1 MQKEKKGMLV
11 FIAFVAGLGGFLF
24 GFDTAVI
31 SGTIEFVELQFGLDS
46 VQLGWYVS
54 SALVGCLAGVIA
66 AGSLS
71 DQFGRK
77 PVLMFAA
84 FLFFISALGCML
96 SGSFYWLIVYRILGG
111 VGVGMA
117 SILSPLF
124 ISEFSPSNVRGR
136 MVSIYQLAIAL
147 GILVAYFS
155 NAWLNHLFESQEFV
169 NNSGLLSFVIGG
181 EVWRAMFGSEM
192 IPAAVFFLSLFFVS
206 ESPRWLVKQGLDQ
219 KALKAFMTISD
230 ERSSRYEID
239 QVKQVIKLEGGSV
252 RELFRPELRP
262 ALLIGISL
270 AVLSQFSG
278 INAIIYYGPKI
289 LNEAGFTISASL
301 GGQVTIGLVN
311 VLFTFVAIA
320 TVDKLGRRP
329 LLITGI
335 SIAAFA
341 LVMVGIMF
349 QAGLDSGLWIL
360 IFILLFIAS
369 FAFGFGPIV
378 WVLLSEIYPTK
389 IRGRAIAI
397 ATFTLWLA
405 NVIVGQVVPWLLEN
419 VGPSWTFW
427 LFALLCTPA
436 IWITRKKVPETKGR
450 SLEEIERFWYK
461 PQKKNE

>member
-1 MQKEKKGMLV
+1 MQKNKRGMLV

-31 SGTIEFVELQFGLDS
+31 SGTIEFVEFQFGLDS

-54 SALVGCLAGVIA
+54 SALVGCLAGVMA
-66 AGSLS
+66 AGRLS
-71 DQFGRK
+71 DQYGRK

-84 FLFFISALGCML
+84 FLFFLSALGCML
-96 SGSFYWLIVYRILGG
+96 SGTFYWLIIYRIFGG

-117 SILSPLF
+117 SVLSPLY
-124 ISEFSPSNVRGR
+124 ISEFSPSNLRGR
-136 MVSIYQLAIAL
+136 MVSVYQLAITL
-147 GILVAYFS
+147 GILLAYFS
-155 NAWLNHLFESQEFV
+155 NAWLNQLFESQIFV
-169 NNSGLLSFVIGG
+169 NNSGLLSFVIGR

-192 IPAAVFFLSLFFVS
+192 IPAAVFLLSLFFVP
-206 ESPRWLVKQGLDQ
+206 ESPRWLVKQGLNQ
-219 KALKAFMTISD
+219 KALMAFLTISD
-230 ERSSRYEID
+230 EPSARYEID
-239 QVKQVIKLEGGSV
+239 QIKQVIKLENGSV
-252 RELFRPELRP
+252 RELFRSELRP
-262 ALLIGISL
+262 AMFIGISL

-289 LNEAGFTISASL
+289 LNEAGFTLGASL

-320 TVDKLGRRP
+320 MVDKLGRRP

-335 SIAAFA
+335 SIAAVA

-436 IWITRKKVPETKGR
+436 IWITMKKVPETKGR

>member
-54 SALVGCLAGVIA
+54 SALVGCLAGVVA

-77 PVLMFAA
+77 PILMFAA

-436 IWITRKKVPETKGR
+436 IWITMKKVPETKGR

>member
-1 MQKEKKGMLV
+1 MQKNKRGMLV

-31 SGTIEFVELQFGLDS
+31 SGTIEFVEFQFGLDS

-54 SALVGCLAGVIA
+54 SALVGCLAGVMA
-66 AGSLS
+66 AGRLS
-71 DQFGRK
+71 DQYGRK

-84 FLFFISALGCML
+84 FLFFLSALGCML
-96 SGSFYWLIVYRILGG
+96 SGTFYWLIIYRIFGG

-117 SILSPLF
+117 SVLSPLY
-124 ISEFSPSNVRGR
+124 ISEFSPSNLRGR
-136 MVSIYQLAIAL
+136 MVSVYQLAITL
-147 GILVAYFS
+147 GILLAYFS
-155 NAWLNHLFESQEFV
+155 NAWLNQLFESQIFV
-169 NNSGLLSFVIGG
+169 NNSGLLSFVIGR

-192 IPAAVFFLSLFFVS
+192 IPAAVFLLSLFFVP
-206 ESPRWLVKQGLDQ
+206 ESPRWLVKQGLNQ
-219 KALKAFMTISD
+219 KALMAFLTISD
-230 ERSSRYEID
+230 EPSARYEID
-239 QVKQVIKLEGGSV
+239 QIKQVIKLENGSV
-252 RELFRPELRP
+252 RELFRSELRP
-262 ALLIGISL
+262 AMFIGISL

-289 LNEAGFTISASL
+289 LNEAGFTLGASL

-320 TVDKLGRRP
+320 MVDKLGRRP

-335 SIAAFA
+335 SIAAVA

-436 IWITRKKVPETKGR
+436 IWITMKKVPETKGR

-461 PQKKNE
+461 PQKKNK

>member
-1 MQKEKKGMLV
+1 MLV
-11 FIAFVAGLGGFLF
+11 FIAFVAGMGGFLF

-54 SALVGCLAGVIA
+54 SALVGCLAGAVV
-66 AGSLS
+66 AGRLS

-84 FLFFISALGCML
+84 FLFFLSALGCML
-96 SGSFYWLIVYRILGG
+96 SASFHWLIIYRILGG

-117 SILSPLF
+117 SVLSPLF

-136 MVSIYQLAIAL
+136 MVSIYQLAITL
-147 GILVAYFS
+147 GILLAYFS
-155 NAWLNHLFESQEFV
+155 NAWLNNLFESKDFV
-169 NNSGLLSFVIGG
+169 SNSDLLSFVIGQ

-192 IPAAVFFLSLFFVS
+192 IPAAVFLISLVFVP
-206 ESPRWLVKQGLDQ
+206 ESPRWLVKQGFDQ
-219 KALKAFMTISD
+219 KAMKAFMTISD
-230 ERSSRYEID
+230 ERTALYEIE
-239 QVKQVIKLEGGSV
+239 QIKQVIKLEGGSI
-252 RELFRPELRP
+252 RELFRPGLKP

-289 LNEAGFTISASL
+289 LNEAGFTLSASL

-320 TVDKLGRRP
+320 MVDKWGRRP
-329 LLITGI
+329 LLITGV
-335 SIAAFA
+335 SLAAFA

-349 QAGLDSGLWIL
+349 QAGQDSGLWIL
-360 IFILLFIAS
+360 IFILMFIAS

-389 IRGRAIAI
+389 IRGRAMAI
-397 ATFTLWLA
+397 ASFALWFA

-419 VGPSWTFW
+419 IGPSWTFW

-436 IWITRKKVPETKGR
+436 IWIAVKKVPETKGR
-450 SLEEIERFWYK
+450 SLEEIELFWYK
-461 PQKKNE
+461 GTSKN